1 MTVIRNVVLVAIALA
16 VVGLLAYKAFGSGDE
31 AA

>member
-16 VVGLLAYKAFGSGDE
+16 VVSLVAYKAFGSGDE